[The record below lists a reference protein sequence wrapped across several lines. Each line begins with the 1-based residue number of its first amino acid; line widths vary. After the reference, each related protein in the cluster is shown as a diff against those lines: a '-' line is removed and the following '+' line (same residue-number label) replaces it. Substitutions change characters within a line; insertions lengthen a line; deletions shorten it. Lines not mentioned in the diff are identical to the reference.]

1 MAKASK
7 KANRYQNTG
16 IPSAQVDTKEKVSIS
31 PLFQQVTGVIVDKEK
46 EELLVRDEVLR
57 HEMQDALQKLE
68 SALEDT
74 RLTKID
80 YEEKVK
86 LLADEDERLM
96 TQENRLQK
104 QEQELKFLE
113 QDIEIKR
120 NEFIEENKKVA
131 LERSVLKSEQLK
143 LQEQLAELAELKA
156 NAELGFAIEKQKA
169 LEEKREEL
177 GKLQTEALEKLSENA
192 KRLAE
197 KEKVLLERE
206 ESLRV
211 NEAEAIAGFIN
222 ERKTIFLQQQ
232 DEIQVLR
239 DDWSKEKQQQQQELA
254 QAKHDIVVKIVE
266 IEQLQNN
273 LQDDKAQF
281 DATIEAMRNSIQR
294 EFSVQLTKLKS
305 SNESLEQSHNKALD
319 EIDALTEKLQ
329 QYADLERQLEGL
341 GVLEIQEELAHLREK
356 NRDLRIKLS
365 ERTEEGLE
373 EENERL
379 EELCDDL
386 ESQVFDLRQ
395 KNNELENELNN
406 SRLSVMAKHHLQ
418 QEKRVLEQHKRVLD
432 TSITQLQ
439 TQIDDLVE
447 KQQGE
452 LPFKSLSEMD
462 QIFRSEARGL
472 QVVPELQRF
481 VSIMQS
487 NIAKQNFYY
496 SLKDIRLFIAGLA
509 MSKLHL
515 LQGIS
520 GTGKTSLARAFAK
533 AINNAMGEE
542 QEKLYCEI
550 VRVQAG
556 WRDREDLLGHF
567 NAFEKR
573 FYTKEALQ
581 ALYRAQQ
588 PKFKDTLQ
596 IILLDEMN
604 LSQPEQYFA
613 DFLSLM
619 ETPDRAEINLLD
631 SANEKAPELFI
642 NKRAIKIPQNV
653 WFIGTANH
661 DETTKEF
668 ADKTYDRAH
677 VMEVKR
683 SEEEVDITYA
693 NTEQY
698 SFTSLIQSFEQ
709 AQHKHKAVVKNI
721 FTQLQNS
728 LLEDALKAVNVSWG
742 NRLERQA
749 YSFIP
754 VYIEMGG
761 SVSEALDHLFA
772 TKVFRQGKVTGR
784 YDTRVDKIEL
794 IISCLQDAWLDLG
807 LKDEKPVMSL
817 ALLNQDVERLKGNL

>member
-1 MAKASK
+1 MAKFS
-7 KANRYQNTG
+7 NQFLSYY
-16 IPSAQVDTKEKVSIS
+16 
-31 PLFQQVTGVIVDKEK
+31 
-46 EELLVRDEVLR
+46 
-57 HEMQDALQKLE
+57 DAFPKG
-68 SALEDT
+68 
-74 RLTKID
+74 
-80 YEEKVK
+80 
-86 LLADEDERLM
+86 
-96 TQENRLQK
+96 
-104 QEQELKFLE
+104 
-113 QDIEIKR
+113 
-120 NEFIEENKKVA
+120 
-131 LERSVLKSEQLK
+131 
-143 LQEQLAELAELKA
+143 
-156 NAELGFAIEKQKA
+156 NAEKNMVFLPIWIWRIWAP
-169 LEEKREEL
+169 
-177 GKLQTEALEKLSENA
+177 
-192 KRLAE
+192 
-197 KEKVLLERE
+197 
-206 ESLRV
+206 
-211 NEAEAIAGFIN
+211 IAGKKTDIN
-222 ERKTIFLQQQ
+222 VFQKTILEFLHIGHQ
-232 DEIQVLR
+232 DR
-239 DDWSKEKQQQQQELA
+239 QELA
-254 QAKHDIVVKIVE
+254 QWIGVDIELINLIIDTELVPRGLIQIDLKDKKITLTPKGAQTLDDE
-266 IEQLQNN
+266 IERTEDLQAYY
-273 LQDDKAQF
+273 LVQDAI
-281 DATIEAMRNSIQR
+281 TGELWHR
-294 EFSVQLTKLKS
+294 LT
-305 SNESLEQSHNKALD
+305 A
-319 EIDALTEKLQ
+319 KLQ

-341 GVLEIQEELAHLREK
+341 GVLEIQEELSHLREK
-356 NRDLRIKLS
+356 NREFRIKLS
-365 ERTEEGLE
+365 ERSEEGLE

-395 KNNELENELNN
+395 KNNELESELNN

-418 QEKRVLEQHKRVLD
+418 QEKRVLEEHKRVLD
-432 TSITQLQ
+432 TSINQLR

-487 NIAKQNFYY
+487 NIAKQKFYY

-533 AINNAMGEE
+533 AINNAMGED

-631 SANEKAPELFI
+631 SANDKAPELFV
-642 NKRAIKIPQNV
+642 NKRAIKIPKNV

-683 SEEEVDITYA
+683 SEEEIDITNA

-698 SFTSLIQSFEQ
+698 SFTSLMQSFEQ
-709 AQHKHKAVVKNI
+709 AQNKHKAVVKSI
-721 FTQLQNS
+721 FAQLQNS
-728 LLEDALKAVNVSWG
+728 LLEDALKAVSVSWG

-772 TKVFRQGKVTGR
+772 TKLFRKGKVTGR
-784 YDTRVDKIEL
+784 YDTRAEKIED
-794 IISCLQDAWLDLG
+794 IISCLQEVWSDLG
-807 LKDEKPVMSL
+807 FTGEQPVMSL
-817 ALLNQDVERLKGNL
+817 ELLNQDVERLKGNL

>member
-1 MAKASK
+1 MS
-7 KANRYQNTG
+7 
-16 IPSAQVDTKEKVSIS
+16 
-31 PLFQQVTGVIVDKEK
+31 
-46 EELLVRDEVLR
+46 
-57 HEMQDALQKLE
+57 
-68 SALEDT
+68 
-74 RLTKID
+74 
-80 YEEKVK
+80 
-86 LLADEDERLM
+86 
-96 TQENRLQK
+96 
-104 QEQELKFLE
+104 
-113 QDIEIKR
+113 
-120 NEFIEENKKVA
+120 
-131 LERSVLKSEQLK
+131 
-143 LQEQLAELAELKA
+143 
-156 NAELGFAIEKQKA
+156 
-169 LEEKREEL
+169 
-177 GKLQTEALEKLSENA
+177 
-192 KRLAE
+192 
-197 KEKVLLERE
+197 
-206 ESLRV
+206 
-211 NEAEAIAGFIN
+211 
-222 ERKTIFLQQQ
+222 
-232 DEIQVLR
+232 
-239 DDWSKEKQQQQQELA
+239 
-254 QAKHDIVVKIVE
+254 
-266 IEQLQNN
+266 
-273 LQDDKAQF
+273 
-281 DATIEAMRNSIQR
+281 
-294 EFSVQLTKLKS
+294 
-305 SNESLEQSHNKALD
+305 
-319 EIDALTEKLQ
+319 
-329 QYADLERQLEGL
+329 
-341 GVLEIQEELAHLREK
+341 HLREK
-356 NRDLRIKLS
+356 NRELRIKLS
-365 ERTEEGLE
+365 ERSEEGLE

-395 KNNELENELNN
+395 KNNELESELNN

-418 QEKRVLEQHKRVLD
+418 QEKRVLEEHKRVLD
-432 TSITQLQ
+432 TSISQLR

-533 AINNAMGEE
+533 AINNAIGED

-683 SEEEVDITYA
+683 SEEEIDITNA

-698 SFTSLIQSFEQ
+698 SFTSLMQSFEQ
-709 AQHKHKAVVKNI
+709 AQNKRKAVVKNI
-721 FTQLQNS
+721 FAQLQNS
-728 LLEDALKAVNVSWG
+728 LLEEALKAVSVSWG

-761 SVSEALDHLFA
+761 SISEALDHLFA
-772 TKVFRQGKVTGR
+772 TKLFRKGKVTGR
-784 YDTRVDKIEL
+784 YDTRAEKIED
-794 IISCLQDAWLDLG
+794 IISCLQEVWSDLG
-807 LKDEKPVMSL
+807 FTGEQPVMSL
-817 ALLNQDVERLKGNL
+817 ELLNQDVERLKGNL